1 MRKERL
7 KLEKQEHGGGIKL
20 KKLEMELAY
29 RESLKSKDC
38 K

>member
-7 KLEKQEHGGGIKL
+7 KLEKQEHGPDIKL